1 MANITFTI
9 PSVLNGG
16 AGEKKTSLDVNTLND
31 AFAKISET
39 MGDDFKR
46 RVLNDDGTPR
56 SLINIY
62 INGKNAKFSS
72 GLDTALS
79 DGDEINIL
87 PAVAGGSSGAGGEV
101 SDLSEKELD
110 RYSRQIMLEEIG
122 YQGQLKLKQAKVC
135 VVGVGGLGNP
145 ITTRLAAMGVG
156 KIRIVDRD
164 VIELSNLHRQTMF
177 NEDDVGQVKV
187 EIAAKKLRK
196 LNPDIII
203 EELPVS
209 VNDFTAFDVVDG
221 CDVVI
226 DALDSVNARYS
237 LNKACIEKKIPFVT
251 GAAVG
256 VTGQLFTILPNE
268 SACYYCLFPA
278 LDEDSM
284 PTCSIEGVHP
294 SILSIIGG
302 IEVSEAVKIIT
313 GKEPTLK
320 DKVLHV
326 DLENLIFNFT
336 KVARVQECSV
346 CGSGKKEE
354 NPKEELILEELC
366 GRNGGK
372 RTFSV
377 TSTYPVTLNVDEIT
391 SIAKEKGFI
400 VENLGDLGLSI
411 RTDNLSVSFMKRGSA
426 VLVGPR
432 DEKEAI
438 SLYKDLLGT
447 KSIIT
452 QHKKSY

>member
-1 MANITFTI
+1 LANITFTI

-16 AGEKKTSLDVNTLND
+16 AGEKKTNLDAATLND

-46 RVLNDDGTPR
+46 KVLNEDGTPR

-72 GLDTALS
+72 GLDTILS
-79 DGDEINIL
+79 DGDEVSIL
-87 PAVAGGSSGAGGEV
+87 PAVAGGSSGTGGEV

-110 RYSRQIMLEEIG
+110 RYSRQVMLEEIG
-122 YQGQLKLKQAKVC
+122 YQGQLKLKQASVC

-145 ITTRLAAMGVG
+145 IVTRLAAMGVG

-177 NEDDVGQVKV
+177 NEDDIGQVKV

-196 LNPDIII
+196 LNQDIVI

-209 VNDFTAFDVVDG
+209 INDYTALDVVDG

-256 VTGQLFTILPNE
+256 VTGQSFTILPNE
-268 SACYYCLFPA
+268 TACYHCLFPA

-313 GKEPTLK
+313 GKQPSLK

-336 KVARVQECSV
+336 KVSRVQECSV
-346 CGSGKKEE
+346 CGSGKKQDK
-354 NPKEELILEELC
+354 PKEELILEELC
-366 GRNGGK
+366 GRNRGK

-377 TSTYPVTLNVDEIT
+377 TPTYPVVLNVDDIT
-391 SIAKEKGFI
+391 SIAKERGFI
-400 VENLGDLGLSI
+400 VENLGDLGISM
-411 RTDNLSVSFMKRGSA
+411 RTNDISVSFMKSGSA
-426 VLVGPR
+426 VLVGPK
-432 DEKEAI
+432 DEQEAT

-452 QHKKSY
+452 EHKNI

>member
-16 AGEKKTSLDVNTLND
+16 AGEKKTNLDVDTLND

-39 MGDDFKR
+39 IGDDFKR
-46 RVLNDDGTPR
+46 KVLNEDGTPR

-79 DGDEINIL
+79 DGDDVSIL
-87 PAVAGGSSGAGGEV
+87 PAVAGGSSETGGQV

-110 RYSRQIMLEEIG
+110 RYSRQVMLEEIG

-145 ITTRLAAMGVG
+145 IAIRLAAMGVG

-187 EIAAKKLRK
+187 EAAAKKLRK
-196 LNPDIII
+196 LNADIII

-209 VNDFTAFDVVDG
+209 INDYTAFDVVEG

-256 VTGQLFTILPNE
+256 VTGQSFTILPNE
-268 SACYYCLFPA
+268 TACYHCLFPA

-313 GKEPTLK
+313 GKQPSLK

-326 DLENLIFNFT
+326 DLENLVFNFT
-336 KVARVQECSV
+336 KVSRVQECSV
-346 CGSGKKEE
+346 CGSGKKQDK
-354 NPKEELILEELC
+354 PKEDLILEELC
-366 GRNGGK
+366 GRNRGK

-377 TSTYPVTLNVDEIT
+377 TPTYPVVLNANDIT
-391 SIAKEKGFI
+391 SIARERGFD
-400 VENLGDLGLSI
+400 VENLGDLGISI
-411 RTDNLSVSFMKRGSA
+411 RTNDLSVSFMKSGSA
-426 VLVGPR
+426 VLVGPK
-432 DEKEAI
+432 DEQEAT
-438 SLYKDLLGT
+438 SLYKDLLGV
-447 KSIIT
+447 KSLI
-452 QHKKSY
+452 K

>member
-1 MANITFTI
+1 MPNITFTI

-16 AGEKKTSLDVNTLND
+16 AGEKTTDIDANTLND

-46 RVLNDDGTPR
+46 RVLNEDGTPR

-72 GLDTALS
+72 GLDTTLS
-79 DGDEINIL
+79 DGDVINIL
-87 PAVAGGSSGAGGEV
+87 PAVAGGSSGTVGEV

-122 YQGQLKLKQAKVC
+122 YQGQLKLKQAKIC

-145 ITTRLAAMGVG
+145 IVTRLAAMGVG

-187 EIAAKKLRK
+187 ETAAKKLRK
-196 LNPDIII
+196 LNADIVI
-203 EELPVS
+203 EELPIS
-209 VNDFTAFDVVDG
+209 VNDYTALEVVDG
-221 CDVVI
+221 CDVIV

-256 VTGQLFTILPNE
+256 VTGQCFTILPNQ
-268 SACYYCLFPA
+268 SACYHCLFPA

-294 SILSIIGG
+294 SILSIVGG
-302 IEVSEAVKIIT
+302 IEVSEAVKVIM
-313 GKEPTLK
+313 GKEPSLK

-326 DLENLIFNFT
+326 DLENLVFNFT
-336 KVARVQECSV
+336 KVSRVQECSV
-346 CGSGKKEE
+346 CGTGRKQEK
-354 NPKEELILEELC
+354 PKEELILEELC
-366 GRNGGK
+366 GRNKGK
-372 RTFSV
+372 RTFSI
-377 TSTYPVTLNVDEIT
+377 TPTYSVTLNVDDVT
-391 SIAKEKGFI
+391 SIAREKGFV
-400 VENLGDLGLSI
+400 VENLGDLGLSM
-411 RTDNLSVSFMKRGSA
+411 RTNDLSVSFMKRGSA
-426 VLVGPR
+426 VLVGPK
-432 DEKEAI
+432 DEKEAT

-452 QHKKSY
+452 DNQKSY

>member
-87 PAVAGGSSGAGGEV
+87 PAVAGGSSGAGGEM

-256 VTGQLFTILPNE
+256 VTGQSFTILPNE

-313 GKEPTLK
+313 GKEPSLK
-320 DKVLHV
+320 DKILHV

-366 GRNGGK
+366 GRNSGK

-452 QHKKSY
+452 QHKKTY

>member
-1 MANITFTI
+1 LTNITFTI

-16 AGEKKTSLDVNTLND
+16 AGEKKTNLDADTLND

-46 RVLNDDGTPR
+46 KVLNEDSTPR

-79 DGDEINIL
+79 DGDEVSIL
-87 PAVAGGSSGAGGEV
+87 PAVAGGSNETGGQV

-110 RYSRQIMLEEIG
+110 RYSRQVMLEEIG

-145 ITTRLAAMGVG
+145 IAIRLAAMGVG

-187 EIAAKKLRK
+187 EAAAKKLRK
-196 LNPDIII
+196 LNADIII

-209 VNDFTAFDVVDG
+209 INDYTAFDVVEG

-251 GAAVG
+251 GAAAG
-256 VTGQLFTILPNE
+256 VTGQSFTILPNE
-268 SACYYCLFPA
+268 TACYHCLFPA

-302 IEVSEAVKIIT
+302 IEVSEAVKNIT
-313 GKEPTLK
+313 GKQPSLK
-320 DKVLHV
+320 NKVLHV
-326 DLENLIFNFT
+326 DLENLVFNFT
-336 KVARVQECSV
+336 KVSRVEECSV
-346 CGSGKKEE
+346 CGSGKKQDK
-354 NPKEELILEELC
+354 PKEELILEELC
-366 GRNGGK
+366 GRNRGK

-377 TSTYPVTLNVDEIT
+377 TPTYPVALNVDDIT
-391 SIAKEKGFI
+391 SIAKERGFD
-400 VENLGDLGLSI
+400 VENLGELGISL
-411 RTDNLSVSFMKRGSA
+411 RTTDLSVSFMKSGSA
-426 VLVGPR
+426 VLIGPK
-432 DEKEAI
+432 DE
-438 SLYKDLLGT
+438 YC
-447 KSIIT
+447 
-452 QHKKSY
+452 YR

>member
-1 MANITFTI
+1 LTDITFVI

-16 AGEKKTSLDVNTLND
+16 AGEKKISLDADTLKD

-46 RVLNDDGTPR
+46 KVLNEDGTPR

-72 GLDTALS
+72 GLDTTLS
-79 DGDEINIL
+79 DGDDVSIL
-87 PAVAGGSSGAGGEV
+87 PAVAGGSSGTGEQV

-110 RYSRQIMLEEIG
+110 RYSRQVMLEEIG

-135 VVGVGGLGNP
+135 VVGIGGLGNP
-145 ITTRLAAMGVG
+145 IVTRLAAMGVG

-187 EIAAKKLRK
+187 ETAAKKLRK
-196 LNPDIII
+196 LNADIII

-209 VNDFTAFDVVDG
+209 INDYTALDVVGG

-256 VTGQLFTILPNE
+256 VTGQSFTILPNE
-268 SACYYCLFPA
+268 TACYHCLFPA

-313 GKEPTLK
+313 GKEPSLK

-336 KVARVQECSV
+336 KVSSVQECSV
-346 CGSGKKEE
+346 CGSGKKQDK
-354 NPKEELILEELC
+354 PKEELILEELC
-366 GRNGGK
+366 GRNRGK

-377 TSTYPVTLNVDEIT
+377 TPTYPVALNVDDIT
-391 SIAKEKGFI
+391 SIAKERGFI
-400 VENLGDLGLSI
+400 VENLGDLGISMK
-411 RTDNLSVSFMKRGSA
+411 TNDVSVSFMKSGSA
-426 VLVGPR
+426 VLVGPK
-432 DEKEAI
+432 DEQEAT
-438 SLYKDLLGT
+438 SLYKDLLGV
-447 KSIIT
+447 KSII
-452 QHKKSY
+452 K

>member
-9 PSVLNGG
+9 PSVLNAGS
-16 AGEKKTSLDVNTLND
+16 GEKKTDIEVNTLSD

-46 RVLNDDGTPR
+46 RVLNEDGTPR

-62 INGKNAKFSS
+62 INGKNAKFSA
-72 GLDTALS
+72 GLDTQLS
-79 DGDEINIL
+79 DGDEVYIL
-87 PAVAGGSSGAGGEV
+87 PAVAGG

-110 RYSRQIMLEEIG
+110 RYSRQVMLEEIG
-122 YQGQLKLKQAKVC
+122 YQGQLKLKQSKVC

-145 ITTRLAAMGVG
+145 IVTRLAAMGVG
-156 KIRIVDRD
+156 KLRIVDRD

-187 EIAAKKLRK
+187 ETAAKKLRK
-196 LNPDIII
+196 LNPDIVV

-209 VNDFTAFDVVDG
+209 INDYTALDVVDG
-221 CDVVI
+221 CDVVV
-226 DALDSVNARYS
+226 DALDSVDARYA

-256 VTGQLFTILPNE
+256 VTGQSFTILPKE
-268 SACYYCLFPA
+268 SACYHCLFPS

-294 SILSIIGG
+294 SILSIVGG

-313 GKEPTLK
+313 GKEPSLK
-320 DKVLHV
+320 NKVLHV

-336 KVARVQECSV
+336 KVSRVEECSV
-346 CGSGKKEE
+346 CGSGKQQEKI
-354 NPKEELILEELC
+354 KEELILEELC
-366 GRNGGK
+366 GRNKGK
-372 RTFSV
+372 RTFSITPTYPVELDVDTV
-377 TSTYPVTLNVDEIT
+377 TST
-391 SIAKEKGFI
+391 AKERGFV
-400 VENLGDLGLSI
+400 VENLGDLGLSM
-411 RTDNLSVSFMKRGSA
+411 RTNDLSISFMKRGSA
-426 VLVGPR
+426 VLVGAK
-432 DEKEAI
+432 DEDEARA
-438 SLYKDLLGT
+438 LYKDILGT
-447 KSIIT
+447 KQVIS
-452 QHKKSY
+452 